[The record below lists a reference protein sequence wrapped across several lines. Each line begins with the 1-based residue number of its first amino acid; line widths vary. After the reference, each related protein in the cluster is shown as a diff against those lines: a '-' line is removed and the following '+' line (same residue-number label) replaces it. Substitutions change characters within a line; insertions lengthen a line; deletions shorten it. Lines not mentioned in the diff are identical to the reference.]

1 MIEPAQKLK
10 TMFFQLDYIQTLFD
24 CSKMAYSY
32 CFSLG
37 WNLDFL
43 EFLQRR
49 QWRVRRTWR

>member
-10 TMFFQLDYIQTLFD
+10 TMFFQLDYIQTLFE